1 MKLIT
6 VKAKIN
12 APLSQVW
19 EYWTIANHVTHWNFA
34 SPDWHCPTA
43 ESNFVEGS
51 EFHHLMAAKDGS
63 FQFDFWGTYQK
74 IEPQKSGDQIIIE
87 ERFEPEN
94 ENSEELQQMG
104 WQSILDNFKEYIASS
119 ITPS

>member
-43 ESNFVEGS
+43 ESNFVEGG

-104 WQSILDNFKEYIASS
+104 WQSILDNFKEYLASS
-119 ITPS
+119 IKPS